1 METGIIGL
9 PLSGKTTL
17 FNALTGLQAQ
27 TSAHSSV
34 SKAPNIG
41 DVAVP
46 DERVDLLTRMF
57 RPERRI
63 YATVRFK
70 DLQAEFGED
79 GSISAST
86 MAELRTS
93 DAITLVIRAFQ
104 DQAVPHP
111 LEEVNPLRDFHRLVD
126 SLVLSDFAVVERRV
140 ERLAKEGKRA
150 DREYLRL
157 EKIRERLEEGK
168 LIGGDLLSEEDR
180 KLLSGF
186 AFLTAKPVIV
196 VANTGEGSGDTA
208 GLRAQAEERGLAYF
222 ELRGDME
229 VEISRLAA
237 EDQPEF
243 LAELGQTEPARARFL
258 KTIYAAL
265 DLTSFLT
272 VGEDEVRAWSI
283 PRDTPAVRAAGRI
296 HTDLEKG
303 FIRAEVVHW
312 SELVEA
318 GGLKEAKSS
327 GKLRL
332 EGKEYPVKD
341 GDVLNIRFNL

>member
-17 FNALTGLQAQ
+17 FNALTGLAAQ
-27 TSAHSSV
+27 TSGHSGAT
-34 SKAPNIG
+34 KAVNLG
-41 DVAVP
+41 DVSVP
-46 DERVDLLTRMF
+46 DERVDLLSAMF
-57 RPERRI
+57 KPQRRVL
-63 YATVRFK
+63 ATVRFK
-70 DLQAEFGED
+70 DLQAELGED
-79 GSISAST
+79 GGMEAST
-86 MAELRTS
+86 IGELRTA
-93 DAITLVIRAFQ
+93 DAITLVVRAFQ
-104 DQAVPHP
+104 DEAVPHP
-111 LEEVNPLRDFHRLVD
+111 LESVDPVRDFHRLVD
-126 SLVLSDFAVVERRV
+126 SLVFSDYAVVERRL
-140 ERLAKEGKRA
+140 ERLAKEGKRG
-150 DREYLRL
+150 DREYQRL
-157 EKIRERLEEGK
+157 EAVRVRLEEGK
-168 LIGGDLLSEEDR
+168 LIGGDLLSDEDR
-180 KLLSGF
+180 RLLSGF
-186 AFLTAKPVIV
+186 SFLTAKPIIV
-196 VANTGEGSGDTA
+196 VANTGELAADTA
-208 GLRAQAEERGLAYF
+208 GLEKAAQALKLVSF
-222 ELRGDME
+222 VLRGDME
-229 VEISRLAA
+229 VEISRLSA

-243 LAELGQTEPARARFL
+243 LAELGVTEPARTRFL

-283 PRDTPAVRAAGRI
+283 PRGTPAAKAAGRV

-312 SELVEA
+312 TELVEA